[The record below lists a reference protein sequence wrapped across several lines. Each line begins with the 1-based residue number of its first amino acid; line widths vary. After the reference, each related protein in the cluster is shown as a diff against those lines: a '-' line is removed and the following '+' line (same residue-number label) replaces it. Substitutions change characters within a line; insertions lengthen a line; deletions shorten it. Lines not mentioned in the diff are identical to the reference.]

1 MTPTQ
6 PPLLQ
11 NINAAGIGT
20 RLSSPDCQLIRLD
33 GEKERIT
40 RGDIIAPYGEVNFC
54 NPELG
59 VTNHYQP
66 DRTRY
71 PIVNYP
77 HAAVELTGVYK
88 TFQAIANDTNAYEE
102 GAAKV
107 SRLLLGQKYP
117 LLIHWENDIYGVRK
131 TTTQDHYADDDIL
144 YAGKDKPPKIM
155 IMLETVDKKYKK
167 KHIGSGCKVVPWIYD
182 NEGRSLGNLVDHHHS
197 IRTHDLGDYEPPSL
211 DIRHVRL
218 EEKVT
223 CFMDGKKLQIEYF
236 NDTLERHDP
245 ATVFAHTDD
254 KENQPF
260 KHFVFTN
267 I

>member
-1 MTPTQ
+1 M
-6 PPLLQ
+6 
-11 NINAAGIGT
+11 A
-20 RLSSPDCQLIRLD
+20 SPGSKGSCQVVCRVGPD
-33 GEKERIT
+33 FQR
-40 RGDIIAPYGEVNFC
+40 Y
-54 NPELG
+54 PELG

-197 IRTHDLGDYEPPSL
+197 IRTHDLGDYEPPPL